1 MVPGVL
7 DAISQA
13 LAIAIGQ
20 VIIAIPQ
27 VIAAALIVAVGYY
40 VGKLAGRA
48 VDALIERSGVEK
60 AFDATELGKAYRKA
74 GIDLSEFVGKLIW
87 AFVTVLAVLA
97 AVEYLNIGGLAGKY
111 IAFTAA
117 YLVRIVGAVIVLTLG
132 AALFELFATFIAKQF
147 EVVLPEDKRDLGDLI
162 KDVTL
167 IGLLAF
173 LLSIVFDILLLPG
186 STIYPLILGVVAIAL
201 GITLSERLVNM
212 IAEDH
217 EEFRPVAG
225 YAKFLILMVFL
236 VVGVAGIFGT
246 VPGTATVIANIAWGF
261 AIAAALMLVPVM
273 YTLAKRMAKQAA

>member
-1 MVPGVL
+1 MAGVL
-7 DAISQA
+7 DAITQA

-27 VIAAALIVAVGYY
+27 IVAAALIVAVGYY
-40 VGKLAGRA
+40 VGKVAGRA
-48 VDALIERSGVEK
+48 VDALIERSGVER
-60 AFDATELGKAYRKA
+60 AFDATELGKAYRRA

-97 AVEYLNIGGLAGKY
+97 AVEYLSIGGLAGKY

-147 EVVLPEDKRDLGDLI
+147 EVVLPEDKRDLTDLI

-201 GITLSERLVNM
+201 GITLSERLVDM
-212 IAEDH
+212 IAADH

-273 YTLAKRMAKQAA
+273 YTLARRMAKQAA

>member
-225 YAKFLILMVFL
+225 YAKFLILLVFL

>member
-1 MVPGVL
+1 MPGVL

-147 EVVLPEDKRDLGDLI
+147 EVVLPEDKRDLSDLI

-225 YAKFLILMVFL
+225 YAKFLILLVFL

>member
-1 MVPGVL
+1 MPGVL

-13 LAIAIGQ
+13 VAIAVGQ

-27 VIAAALIVAVGYY
+27 IIAAALIVAVGYY
-40 VGKLAGRA
+40 VGKIAGRA
-48 VDALIERSGVEK
+48 VDKLIERSGVEK

-87 AFVTVLAVLA
+87 AFVTVLSVLA

-246 VPGTATVIANIAWGF
+246 VPGTAAVIANIAWGF

-273 YTLAKRMAKQAA
+273 YALAKRMAKQAA

>member
-1 MVPGVL
+1 VVPGVL

-225 YAKFLILMVFL
+225 YAKFLILLVFL

>member
-1 MVPGVL
+1 MPGVL

-147 EVVLPEDKRDLGDLI
+147 EVVLPEDKRDLSDLI

-225 YAKFLILMVFL
+225 YAKFLILLVFL
-236 VVGVAGIFGT
+236 IVGVAGIFGT

>member
-1 MVPGVL
+1 MPGVL

-225 YAKFLILMVFL
+225 YAKFLILLVFL
-236 VVGVAGIFGT
+236 IVGVAGIFGT